1 MTGSGSAVFALLPDG
16 VPVKSVLSRFQGDEA
31 LYPVVEKRIRDCCAE
46 VGLDVLSWIDSPIQ
60 GGDGNREFFI
70 DARRAA

>member
-1 MTGSGSAVFALLPDG
+1 M
-16 VPVKSVLSRFQGDEA
+16 
-31 LYPVVEKRIRDCCAE
+31 VEKRIRDCCAE

>member
-1 MTGSGSAVFALLPDG
+1 
-16 VPVKSVLSRFQGDEA
+16 
-31 LYPVVEKRIRDCCAE
+31 
-46 VGLDVLSWIDSPIQ
+46 LSWIDSPIQ